1 MNARHVS
8 RGLFRVAN
16 THCTRSQKSQ
26 ELCQV
31 IVVDPRLSIP
41 RERERD
47 GNGGFKFRIVKADPG
62 LAQRSSLSL
71 SISSFIL
78 ITPLPFLPF
87 SSPSSAFILLPS
99 IRSLYGL
106 FFAPC
111 PTNCFRIGE
120 SWERSMVTVDWIAR
134 FR

>member
-1 MNARHVS
+1 MKCFLGMNARHVS

-31 IVVDPRLSIP
+31 IVVGSTFQFP
-41 RERERD
+41 ERERRQQRLQVSHR
-47 GNGGFKFRIVKADPG
+47 KSKPRARAAIS
-62 LAQRSSLSL
+62 LALHFFVHSYYSS
-71 SISSFIL
+71 
-78 ITPLPFLPF
+78 PF
-87 SSPSSAFILLPS
+87 SPSSAFILLPF
-99 IRSLYGL
+99 IRSLYKL

-120 SWERSMVTVDWIAR
+120 SWERSVTVDWIAR
-134 FR
+134 IR